1 MPARQ
6 NQDLHDMHAL
16 LQQLDTLNSMHAPD
30 HLEGW
35 PSMPKMPDL
44 GITKRINGAIAARKD
59 QKERDAD
66 VMAEWRKMKEDTTK
80 RTTLKKV
87 VDTINPDVL
96 APVLLGNAAT
106 KQQTQECILPLPSPT

>member
-1 MPARQ
+1 MSSRE

-30 HLEGW
+30 HLGPFL

-44 GITKRINGAIAARKD
+44 GIAKAINGAIAARTDK
-59 QKERDAD
+59 KNRDAD
-66 VMAEWRKMKEDTTK
+66 VMAAWRAMKEDTTK

-87 VDTINPDVL
+87 VDAIDPNVL
-96 APVLLGNAAT
+96 GPVLLGNAQT
-106 KQQTQECILPLPSPT
+106 KQQTQECILPSSA